1 MLLNLFYTNTS
12 LLYSISFGIS
22 TGYANAGLSLSVCK
36 FASVKPAPKHP
47 RMQCRSM
54 PQCQH
59 SKQCHRKITTC
70 EKKNQFK
77 SLNQLENQRRGREYK
92 GWGIHKTSRKIAE
105 VLNLVLKAPTCEMF
119 VFHTAIN
126 KVIGEVMVQW
136 GLIFGNFSTC
146 YHGVPLSPH
155 PHPTSWRE
163 CNN

>member
-59 SKQCHRKITTC
+59 SKQYHRKITTC
-70 EKKNQFK
+70 EKKNKFK
-77 SLNQLENQRRGREYK
+77 SLNQLENQR
-92 GWGIHKTSRKIAE
+92 
-105 VLNLVLKAPTCEMF
+105 P
-119 VFHTAIN
+119 
-126 KVIGEVMVQW
+126 GE
-136 GLIFGNFSTC
+136 
-146 YHGVPLSPH
+146 GV
-155 PHPTSWRE
+155 
-163 CNN
+163 